1 MCVYVERKIDRER
14 VCVERKS
21 ECVHCALKR
30 RDGERERES
39 VCVCVCVERERER
52 LCVDR

>member
-1 MCVYVERKIDRER
+1 MYVERNRDRER

-30 RDGERERES
+30 RDREREREKGRD
-39 VCVCVCVERERER
+39 CV
-52 LCVDR
+52 

>member
-1 MCVYVERKIDRER
+1 MYVERNRDRER

-30 RDGERERES
+30 RDRERVCVERER
-39 VCVCVCVERERER
+39 ERERER